1 MSNLLIKRQMMN
13 LMKVSLMTFGL
24 VATMTVL
31 AQNGPNSQGRTQGQV
46 RDANER
52 FSMETSTGG
61 ASVGAGIPA
70 NLAVG
75 ASQIKVTTPPQQV
88 GDPNVREVIGKGY
101 GATRQEALDAAC
113 RDAIEFAVGL
123 FIDSETLVDTFEM
136 RKEEILSQSN
146 SYIAPNGIEVM
157 WEGPT
162 TRGYCIQIKAKV
174 KMQEVTNS
182 LRGIAPVSTA
192 DASPLA
198 GMLATATTK
207 MSRDDRAAA
216 LLARELKDL
225 DPIRQLYGIRLVDEP
240 GTDNP
245 ILVTDEKGNPKL
257 DNGLY
262 TVRYLYEIYPL
273 TDVYF
278 DVFVPRF
285 DQLLSQI
292 SVRKPRTIFM
302 TATHGVDD
310 HPEKVNDAVHS
321 YQCHE
326 RNFAGVIQQK
336 DYYDLMY
343 NSEVKCEGKISN
355 REAEG
360 VVLSIV
366 TMMNPSLSAITAKDY
381 FLAPKVVDAYMAWEK
396 SYYNMYYDSATHL
409 SPHYIEYFLQIQD
422 GQGKI
427 LAQRAFGVPTWAIL
441 HKSSMGGE
449 LDTANRV
456 EWVPLLK
463 YPYSY
468 VPVRYATT
476 ARSYIDVQLSAE
488 DMTNARSVSIGLMD
502 WRQ

>member
-1 MSNLLIKRQMMN
+1 MSNLLIRRQMMN
-13 LMKVSLMTFGL
+13 LMKVSLMTFGVV
-24 VATMTVL
+24 VALTVL
-31 AQNGPNSQGRTQGQV
+31 AQNDSNSQGRTQGQA
-46 RDANER
+46 REANER
-52 FSMETSTGG
+52 FSMENSTGG

-70 NLAVG
+70 NLSVG
-75 ASQIKVTTPPQQV
+75 ASQIKVTTPQQKG
-88 GDPNVREVIGKGY
+88 GDSNIREVIGKGY

-123 FIDSETLVDTFEM
+123 FVDSETLVGTFEM
-136 RKEEILSQSN
+136 KKDEILTQSN
-146 SYIAPNGIEVM
+146 NYIAPNGIEVM

-162 TRGYCIQIKAKV
+162 SRGYCIQIKAKV

-216 LLARELKDL
+216 LLARELKDF

-302 TATHGVDD
+302 KATC
-310 HPEKVNDAVHS
+310 EKWPDG
-321 YQCHE
+321 E
-326 RNFAGVIQQK
+326 RKEFFLERTQKENFAGVMWQK
-336 DYYDLMY
+336 NFYDLTY
-343 NSEVKCEGKISN
+343 NSEVKREGMIPD
-355 REAEG
+355 REDEG

-381 FLAPKVVDAYMAWEK
+381 FLAPKVVDAYGAWEK
-396 SYYNMYYDSATHL
+396 SYHKDSFY
-409 SPHYIEYFLQIQD
+409 SRRIEYFLQIQD
-422 GQGKI
+422 AQGKI
-427 LAQRAFGVPTWAIL
+427 LAQRAFGVPTPEVLYTA
-441 HKSSMGGE
+441 SMVKDGGF
-449 LDTANRV
+449 LSAHRV
-456 EWVPLLK
+456 EWVPLVK
-463 YPYSY
+463 FISGFYHANT
-468 VPVRYATT
+468 YATT
-476 ARSYIDVQLSAE
+476 LRSYIDVQLSAE